1 MVGLSDWIS
10 DFRNRL
16 VSDPEFRRRAQ
27 KIPLFQYFVN
37 RQGEKLFSLINGFI
51 GSQVVLACLE
61 GGLLGLL
68 EPGPQSLEE
77 IADKTGLDPVRA
89 ERLLSAASALQL
101 LERRRSGDYAL
112 GPQGAALCNNP
123 GLVALIRHHDA
134 LYQDLRKPWQLVS
147 TSDAPSRLQ
156 AYWSYA
162 GQQAATDAESART
175 YSALMSESQGMIA
188 EQVLEAYSFKN
199 CQSLLDIGGGNGTF
213 AIAVAKRWPHLK
225 ITLADLPDV
234 VPLAEKHIQ
243 QAGLAGRIQT
253 QRLDFKKQTIPASY
267 DAVSLVRVL
276 HDHDDETVHQLLAS
290 VRQSLSPGKRIVVA
304 EPLAGSDRSG
314 RLNDTY
320 FSIYLLAMGQGRP
333 RTFATLSSF
342 LSGAG
347 FDHIRRHRTSMP
359 LVTSVIGGQ
368 AS

>member
-1 MVGLSDWIS
+1 MAGLSDWVS

-37 RQGEKLFSLINGFI
+37 REGEKLFSLCNGFI

-68 EPGPQSLEE
+68 EPGPQALEE
-77 IADKTGLDPVRA
+77 IAKQTGLDPARA
-89 ERLLSAASALQL
+89 QRLLDAASALQL
-101 LERRRSGDYAL
+101 LERRRSGKYAL

-134 LYQDLRKPWQLVS
+134 LYQDLRRPWQLVS
-147 TSDAPSRLQ
+147 NTNTPSRLQ

-162 GQQAATDAESART
+162 GQQATTDAESAQT

-199 CQSLLDIGGGNGTF
+199 SRSLLDIGGGNGTF
-213 AIAVAKRWPHLK
+213 AIAVARRWPHLK

-234 VPLAEKHIQ
+234 VPLAQRHIQ

-253 QRLDFKKQTIPASY
+253 KSLDFKEQAIPDSH
-267 DAVSLVRVL
+267 DVVSLVRVL

-290 VRQSLSPGKRIVVA
+290 VRRSLALGNRVLVA
-304 EPLAGSDRSG
+304 EPLAGGGRSG
-314 RLNDTY
+314 RLNDAY
-320 FSIYLLAMGQGRP
+320 FNIYLLAMGQGRP
-333 RTFATLSSF
+333 RTFATLSRF
-342 LSGAG
+342 LRGAG
-347 FDHIRRHRTSMP
+347 FDRIRRHRTSMP
-359 LVTSVIGGQ
+359 LITSVISGQ
-368 AS
+368 VS